1 MVRGTRLAW
10 SATRARA
17 HRASRHRLRLTLRP
31 SLIHAPQDCINARR
45 RRGERH
51 GRRAGALARAAA
63 PPRAFASSG
72 TALHCSRPHG
82 RRRQRFWFRRSA
94 RLRRCGGRG
103 DLVGQDDDAA
113 AGDACADAACADAR
127 LAMLPRPHLRLSRPK
142 PWGPHRPT
150 RSCEAPDARRAL
162 GGGCEGLPEL
172 SVCHGRACRAVL
184 SGFDTLELLM
194 VLVKK
199 TLPSKINQKALR
211 QGRCRWETLTP
222 G

>member
-1 MVRGTRLAW
+1 MVRGTRLAR

-82 RRRQRFWFRRSA
+82 RRRQRFWFPPLCPPAQVCS
-94 RLRRCGGRG
+94 GRG

-142 PWGPHRPT
+142 PWGGPTGRIGPARPPT
-150 RSCEAPDARRAL
+150 HDAR
-162 GGGCEGLPEL
+162 
-172 SVCHGRACRAVL
+172 SVGAVKAHPGSVSVTVVRAVRSLADSTLL
-184 SGFDTLELLM
+184 SYEID
-194 VLVKK
+194 
-199 TLPSKINQKALR
+199 
-211 QGRCRWETLTP
+211 
-222 G
+222 